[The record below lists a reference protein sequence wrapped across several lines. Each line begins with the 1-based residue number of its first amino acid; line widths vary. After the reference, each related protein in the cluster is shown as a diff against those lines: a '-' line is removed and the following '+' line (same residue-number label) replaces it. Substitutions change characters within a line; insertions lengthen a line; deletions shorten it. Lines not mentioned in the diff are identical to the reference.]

1 MSEAR
6 KTFPMSTFVS
16 YIKGGESNNSVQELL
31 GYMTQ
36 KDIDAEFEPFAAAL
50 AKAWIYEQ
58 HPELA
63 KMKTGQVTGLGDNVS
78 VGALP
83 GDVMT
88 QVDAIFG
95 KLAEYRSTVSEQ
107 AAKVQDL
114 ETKLAAAEGKLGE
127 TEKAMAEYKGKCE
140 AFEAAG
146 KDEGDKV
153 IVTSQEKVEEYIGK
167 VDELLKMIEDVK
179 KHGVVTVAAGAVA
192 EGAAPAAGAADA
204 GAPETGGAPAEDFG
218 FGSDPFGDDSW

>member
-63 KMKTGQVTGLGDNVS
+63 KMKTGQVTVLGDNVS

-83 GDVMT
+83 GDVMI

-95 KLAEYRSTVSEQ
+95 KLAEYRTTITEQ

-114 ETKLAAAEGKLGE
+114 ETKLAAAEANSVNR
-127 TEKAMAEYKGKCE
+127 KAMAEYKASVKLSKLLVKTK
-140 AFEAAG
+140 AT
-146 KDEGDKV
+146 KSSLLPRKKLKS
-153 IVTSQEKVEEYIGK
+153 TSAR
-167 VDELLKMIEDVK
+167 LMN
-179 KHGVVTVAAGAVA
+179 
-192 EGAAPAAGAADA
+192 
-204 GAPETGGAPAEDFG
+204 
-218 FGSDPFGDDSW
+218 SSR